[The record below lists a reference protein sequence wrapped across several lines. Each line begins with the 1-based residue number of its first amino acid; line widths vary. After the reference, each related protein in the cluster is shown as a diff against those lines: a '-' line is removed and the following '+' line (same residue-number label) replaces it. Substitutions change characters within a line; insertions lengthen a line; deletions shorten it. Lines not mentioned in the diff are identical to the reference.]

1 MENYGDPSGGYNFP
15 PQQYMVPPPAPY
27 MAPQQFY
34 ANLTALHSPVPTSE
48 TPIPTPR
55 KRVASNSQPQSPP
68 KRKRGRPAG
77 STKAKTTAAQRAK
90 PAAKSQPKV
99 AQRKSV
105 KENIPQPETI
115 ELSDSDNEI
124 EKTDTGKI
132 RHWQP
137 DERTTFYRFL
147 LAFDPVGDK
156 RFVQHQV
163 DPGRVY
169 RRASEILFSGER
181 SAASIKSMWL
191 RSLDAFQWIRAFES
205 FTGNGGG
212 DPDSDDPEA
221 ILKKKLA
228 AARKSGLPLGSLK
241 PSTITE
247 WEDNGWWDLFN
258 DRLGTS
264 AKVAREVVQNSA
276 ASISDI
282 DDNFDEEEGDSEG
295 NIHPLLLEE
304 SRAIK
309 KAAMLA
315 PSVPKTPAAIVSEP
329 KHVPSSAFRKQTTN
343 SFGNIGEYMKM
354 KMISEEKKTTVLDA
368 KLGLEREKLE
378 LDKMKGKVEMA
389 RSVFAMDGT
398 TEEVKDAAN
407 AFLLSLFK

>member
-1 MENYGDPSGGYNFP
+1 
-15 PQQYMVPPPAPY
+15 

-48 TPIPTPR
+48 TPVPTPR

-77 STKAKTTAAQRAK
+77 STKAKTAAAQRAK

-105 KENIPQPETI
+105 KENIPPPETI

-124 EKTDTGKI
+124 ERTDTGKI

-221 ILKKKLA
+221 QYPQEETRRSAQIGK
-228 AARKSGLPLGSLK
+228 
-241 PSTITE
+241 ITE

-264 AKVAREVVQNSA
+264 AKVAREVVRNSA

-282 DDNFDEEEGDSEG
+282 DDNFDEEEGESEG

-304 SRAIK
+304 SRAIN
-309 KAAMLA
+309 KAATLT

-329 KHVPSSAFRKQTTN
+329 KHVPSSAFRKQTIN
-343 SFGNIGEYMKM
+343 SFGNIGDYMKM

>member
-1 MENYGDPSGGYNFP
+1 MPGRSRVKSLLPTVLREPVSGSLSAPRRTPRCLKFCLSMFCPISLPPTLRCVAYPPPVAPFACITFLSVDVLRANSVVLKIWAICTSILNPRPTHPIQVGLRCRGRFLLTSPRSDLGYIFLRSTHVSTALLGHDRTRRDATRQEHTMENYGDPSGGYNFP

-48 TPIPTPR
+48 TPVPTPC

-68 KRKRGRPAG
+68 KHKRGRPAG
-77 STKAKTTAAQRAK
+77 STKAKMAAAQKAK

-99 AQRKSV
+99 AQRNSV
-105 KENIPQPETI
+105 KENIPPPEMI

-156 RFVQHQV
+156 RLCSTSTKSFAK
-163 DPGRVY
+163 
-169 RRASEILFSGER
+169 ASEILFSGER

-191 RSLDAFQWIRAFES
+191 CSLNAFQWIRAFES
-205 FTGNGGG
+205 FT
-212 DPDSDDPEA
+212 A
-221 ILKKKLA
+221 IKKKLA
-228 AARKSGLPLGSLK
+228 AARKLGLPLGSLK

-258 DRLGTS
+258 DRC
-264 AKVAREVVQNSA
+264 VY
-276 ASISDI
+276 
-282 DDNFDEEEGDSEG
+282 
-295 NIHPLLLEE
+295 
-304 SRAIK
+304 SR
-309 KAAMLA
+309 
-315 PSVPKTPAAIVSEP
+315 P
-329 KHVPSSAFRKQTTN
+329 RKLN
-343 SFGNIGEYMKM
+343 
-354 KMISEEKKTTVLDA
+354 
-368 KLGLEREKLE
+368 
-378 LDKMKGKVEMA
+378 
-389 RSVFAMDGT
+389 
-398 TEEVKDAAN
+398 
-407 AFLLSLFK
+407 LF

>member
-48 TPIPTPR
+48 TPVPTPC

-68 KRKRGRPAG
+68 KHKRGRPAG
-77 STKAKTTAAQRAK
+77 STKAKMAAAQKAK

-99 AQRKSV
+99 AQRNSV
-105 KENIPQPETI
+105 KENIPPPEMI

-169 RRASEILFSGER
+169 RQASEILFSGER

-191 RSLDAFQWIRAFES
+191 CSLNAFQWIRAFES

-221 ILKKKLA
+221 IKKKLA
-228 AARKSGLPLGSLK
+228 AARKLGLPLGSLK

-258 DRLGTS
+258 DRFPYDIYRSTQPLIAPSMQGQRILQVDKPAVTGT
-264 AKVAREVVQNSA
+264 
-276 ASISDI
+276 
-282 DDNFDEEEGDSEG
+282 
-295 NIHPLLLEE
+295 PLLVV
-304 SRAIK
+304 
-309 KAAMLA
+309 M
-315 PSVPKTPAAIVSEP
+315 PSWYHIMPCASTTTLVKCPKS
-329 KHVPSSAFRKQTTN
+329 
-343 SFGNIGEYMKM
+343 
-354 KMISEEKKTTVLDA
+354 
-368 KLGLEREKLE
+368 
-378 LDKMKGKVEMA
+378 A
-389 RSVFAMDGT
+389 RSVSRFKDKINKDGT
-398 TEEVKDAAN
+398 
-407 AFLLSLFK
+407 S